1 MQPTLAN
8 VERLKISS
16 FLEVEVKDSNF
27 EAVKLNTALP
37 TARHRC
43 NIFSKRAAL
52 AAGAMMR
59 RWLRKLVTRF
69 RKYVQNK
76 KDMIF
81 LLQLTPIFVI
91 HKNT

>member
-8 VERLKISS
+8 VERLKISL

-27 EAVKLNTALP
+27 GAVKLNTSLP
-37 TARHRC
+37 MARHRC

-76 KDMIF
+76 EDMIF
-81 LLQLTPIFVI
+81 FCY
-91 HKNT
+91 N